1 MQTVI
6 TKVTTFL
13 SSYIQTILLILGLMV
28 IIIGLAGI
36 LGFYIALI
44 FAGIFLVVLALLIN
58 YEKNKQKW
66 GDIYEFLCQNQHH

>member
-13 SSYIQTILLILGLMV
+13 SNYVQTILLILGLLV
-28 IIIGLAGI
+28 IAVGLAGI

-44 FAGIFLVVLALLIN
+44 FIGICLVSLAFLVN
-58 YEKNKQKW
+58 YEKNKQK
-66 GDIYEFLCQNQHH
+66 

>member
-58 YEKNKQKW
+58 YERNKQK
-66 GDIYEFLCQNQHH
+66 

>member
-6 TKVTTFL
+6 TKAMTFL

-58 YEKNKQKW
+58 YEKNKQK
-66 GDIYEFLCQNQHH
+66 

>member
-28 IIIGLAGI
+28 IIIGVAGI

-58 YEKNKQKW
+58 YEKNKQK
-66 GDIYEFLCQNQHH
+66 

>member
-58 YEKNKQKW
+58 YEKNKQK
-66 GDIYEFLCQNQHH
+66 

>member
-58 YEKNKQKW
+58 CEKNKQK
-66 GDIYEFLCQNQHH
+66 

>member
-1 MQTVI
+1 MQIVI

-58 YEKNKQKW
+58 YEKNKQK
-66 GDIYEFLCQNQHH
+66 

>member
-1 MQTVI
+1 
-6 TKVTTFL
+6 
-13 SSYIQTILLILGLMV
+13 MV

-58 YEKNKQKW
+58 YEKNKQK
-66 GDIYEFLCQNQHH
+66 